1 MSIFWLL
8 LPLGILL
15 LLLCGFRLLCR
26 QRKPELGPLVCLNG
40 HQHQSIIWAADP
52 NVVILDGEVDLDLYN
67 LTSNAID
74 TNADTQVH
82 RLTLLLCNACAKCAL
97 MGGLLVH
104 QSTMLIANRLV
115 FGLSQSDS
123 V

>member
-1 MSIFWLL
+1 MFWLL

-15 LLLCGFRLLCR
+15 LLLCGFELLCQ
-26 QRKPELGPLVCLNG
+26 QRKPEPGLLVCLTG
-40 HQHQSIIWAADP
+40 HQDQSVIWAADP

-82 RLTLLLCNACAKCAL
+82 RLTLLLCNACARCAL
-97 MGGLLVH
+97 MGGHLAH
-104 QSTMLIANRLV
+104 QITMLITNRLV